1 MSFKPYLAL
10 SAAAG
15 SGKTFAL
22 SVRYISLLFMGESPS
37 SILAATFTNKAAAEM
52 RQRVVDSLRNLGD
65 NEDFLNA
72 VLVETGLSKD
82 ELFKKQPEV
91 LARFLSHTS
100 YIVTLDSFFSSILR
114 SASLEIG
121 LEPDFVTKTEGED
134 ELEKH
139 FLDEVQAEGLLSNLV
154 KLAMDIEDKRFG
166 KIFDLMQ
173 NFYKVDPLLPE
184 QKESSLVLAKQEEA
198 CEVLRLKMIKALTDA
213 SAAARCMKQFETKS
227 VKELFA
233 KGLFDKETLGE
244 HSWFKK
250 VANDEMEGIYAYL
263 KIELAKW
270 AEAREAIVLQSL
282 FKIYDYYRNA
292 NISTAKTSGVLSFDD
307 LTYFTYRLL
316 HESISKE
323 FLYFKIDSK
332 FKHILLDEFQDTSTL
347 QFLLLKPL
355 IDEIFAGQGQSD
367 FRSFFYVGDTKQSLY
382 RFRGGVEE
390 LFDKVAKDYGVD
402 ILPMD
407 TNYRSSKSV
416 VEQVNRWFEST
427 MQGYV
432 PQKNPKGASEGYV
445 EVVCPSA
452 GSGTTLSTGSKGSS
466 VTEPAEVIGEAVKQA
481 KRLLDLGVNVDD
493 IAFLV
498 STNKDGQTL
507 QEACQHE
514 GIEVLL
520 KTSSSLKNMPK
531 IAALV
536 AMTEYLFFGEKIDA
550 QAMLLNVGKSLD
562 EVDVSWFS
570 AFMSPLQVVDKLVRE
585 FGYFDDDLNVLK
597 LLEFASKY
605 NDIPTFVEEF
615 ETSSIAVASNT
626 VHGAKIMTIHGS
638 KGLEFEYVILL
649 DKLTRKNSD
658 KSALLYHYD
667 ESLHIDKILYRTKG
681 RENFD
686 AEYAH
691 IMEERKIASAKDSM
705 NVLYVALTRAVEGMI
720 VIRKPKDSI
729 FDALGMEV
737 MSVGGLR
744 QAQPTND
751 TSMLPE
757 LVEGEEAKVT
767 ITNYGTQETPE
778 HEDEEEKDYEAIL
791 FGTALHYALEMLG
804 AFDEASVRVA
814 MTALQNKFGQQLTAQ
829 GLDEIAKR
837 VNALVKHSEFQAL
850 LVGATIRKEQS
861 LSFEGELKQI
871 DLLLEYGDYNLVID
885 YKSSK
890 KYGLK
895 HQKQVGYYKKAIE
908 KITGK
913 RTEGVVIYLLNE
925 RIELL
930 TLN

>member
-1 MSFKPYLAL
+1 MSFKPFLAY
-10 SAAAG
+10 SASAG

-22 SVRYISLLFMGESPS
+22 SVRYISLLFMGETPS

-65 NEDFLNA
+65 NEAFLGA

-82 ELFKKQPEV
+82 ELSSKQPEV
-91 LARFLSHTS
+91 LAKFLSHTS

-114 SASLEIG
+114 SASLELG
-121 LEPDFVTKTEGED
+121 LEPDFVTKEQGTD

-139 FLDEVQAEGLLSNLV
+139 FLDEVQVEGLLSNLV
-154 KLAMDIEDKRFG
+154 KLAMDIEDKRFS

-173 NFYKVDPLLPE
+173 NFYKIDPLLPK
-184 QKESSLVLAKQEEA
+184 QKQNTLVLSQQEEA
-198 CEVLRLKMIKALTDA
+198 CESLRLKMVQTLQSV
-213 SAAARCMKQFETKS
+213 SAAARCVKQFETKS
-227 VKELFA
+227 IKELFS
-233 KGLFDKETLGE
+233 KGLFEKETLGE

-250 VANDEMEGIYAYL
+250 IANDEIEKLYTEL
-263 KIELAKW
+263 KQELSTWAK
-270 AEAREAIVLQSL
+270 AKEAIVLQNL
-282 FKIYDYYRNA
+282 FNIYDYYRNA
-292 NISTAKTSGVLSFDD
+292 NISTAKSSGVLSFDD

-347 QFLLLKPL
+347 QFLLLQPL
-355 IDEIFAGQGQSD
+355 IDEIFAGHGQSE
-367 FRSFFYVGDTKQSLY
+367 FKSFFYVGDTKQSLY

-390 LFDKVAKDYGVD
+390 LFDKVAEHYGVN
-402 ILPMD
+402 IEQMD
-407 TNYRSSKSV
+407 TNYRSSKAV
-416 VEQVNRWFEST
+416 VKQVNYWFEPT

-432 PQKNPKGASEGYV
+432 PQKNRDGASQGYV
-445 EVVCPSA
+445 EVLESEA
-452 GSGTTLSTGSKGSS
+452 L
-466 VTEPAEVIGEAVKQA
+466 IDEAVNQA
-481 KRLLDLGVNVDD
+481 KRLLDLGIPVDD

-498 STNKDGQTL
+498 STNKDGQSL

-514 GIEVLL
+514 KIETLL

-536 AMTEYLFFGEKIDA
+536 AMCEYLFFGEKIDA
-550 QAMLLNVGKSLD
+550 QAMLLNVGLSLE

-570 AFMSPLQVVDKLVRE
+570 AFMSPLQVLDRLVRD
-585 FGYFDDDLNVLK
+585 FGYFDDDLNILK
-597 LLEFASKY
+597 LLEFASSY

-615 ETSSIAVASNT
+615 ESSSISVASNT

-667 ESLHIDKILYRTKG
+667 ESLHIDKLLYRTKG

-686 AEYAH
+686 DAYAN
-691 IMEERKIASAKDSM
+691 IIEARKISSAKDSM
-705 NVLYVALTRAVEGMI
+705 NVLYVALTRAVEGI
-720 VIRKPKDSI
+720 IILRKPKDSI

-737 MSVGGLR
+737 MSIGTLKQS
-744 QAQPTND
+744 QAMQILSTP
-751 TSMLPE
+751 MR
-757 LVEGEEAKVT
+757 EESKV
-767 ITNYGTQETPE
+767 ILSNYGTQETPE
-778 HEDEEEKDYEAIL
+778 HEDTEEKDYEAIL
-791 FGTALHYALEMLG
+791 FGTAIHYALEMLG
-804 AFDEASVRVA
+804 SFDEESITIA
-814 MTALQNKFGQQLTAQ
+814 MTALQNKYGQQLSQQSAE
-829 GLDEIAKR
+829 EIEKR
-837 VNALVKHSEFQAL
+837 VYALIHSADFLAL
-850 LVGATIRKEQS
+850 LVGAKIRKEQS

-871 DLLLEYGDYNLVID
+871 DLLLEYDSHNLVID

-890 KYGLK
+890 KYGIK
-895 HQKQVGYYKKAIE
+895 HQNQVGYYKKAIAD
-908 KITGK
+908 ITGK
-913 RTEGVVIYLLNE
+913 RTEGMVIYLLNGE
-925 RIELL
+925 IDLL

>member
-1 MSFKPYLAL
+1 MSNNPNFKPHLAL

-65 NEDFLNA
+65 NEAFLNA
-72 VLVETGLSKD
+72 VLVETGLSRE

-114 SASLEIG
+114 SASLELG
-121 LEPDFVTKTEGED
+121 LEPDFVTKEQGTD

-139 FLDEVQAEGLLSNLV
+139 FLDEVQANGLLSNLV

-184 QKESSLVLAKQEEA
+184 QKKSSVVLAKQEEA
-198 CEVLRLKMIKALTDA
+198 CEVLRLKMIKALECA
-213 SAAARCMKQFETKS
+213 GAAARCMKQFETKS
-227 VKELFA
+227 IKELFS
-233 KGLFDKETLGE
+233 KSLFEKETLGE
-244 HSWFKK
+244 HSWYKK
-250 VANDEMEGIYAYL
+250 VANDEIEGLYAYL

-270 AEAREAIVLQSL
+270 AEAREAIVLENL
-282 FKIYDYYRNA
+282 FNIYAYYRNA
-292 NISTAKTSGVLSFDD
+292 NITNAKSSGVLSFDD

-316 HESISKE
+316 YESISKE

-355 IDEIFAGQGQSD
+355 IDEIFAGSGQSE

-390 LFDKVAKDYGVD
+390 LFDKVAHDYGVE

-407 TNYRSSKSV
+407 TNYRSSKNV
-416 VEQVNRWFEST
+416 VEQVNRWFEPT

-432 PQKNPKGASEGYV
+432 PQKSRDGASEGYV
-445 EVVCPSA
+445 EVVCPSTS
-452 GSGTTLSTGSKGSS
+452 SGDSS
-466 VTEPAEVIGEAVKQA
+466 VTEPAEVLDEAVKQA

-507 QEACQHE
+507 QEACKHE
-514 GIEVLL
+514 GIETLL

-550 QAMLLNVGKSLD
+550 QAMLNNVGKTLE
-562 EVDVSWFS
+562 EVDFSWFS

-585 FGYFDDDLNVLK
+585 FGYFDEDLNVLK
-597 LLEFASKY
+597 LLEFASNY
-605 NDIPTFVEEF
+605 SDIPTFVEEF
-615 ETSSIAVASNT
+615 HTSSIAVASNS

-667 ESLHIDKILYRTKG
+667 ENLYIDKILYRTKG

-686 AEYAH
+686 SDYAQ
-691 IMEERKIASAKDSM
+691 IMEERKISSAKDSM

-729 FDALGMEV
+729 FDALGMEA
-737 MSVGGLR
+737 MQLGKLQMRSE
-744 QAQPTND
+744 
-751 TSMLPE
+751 E
-757 LVEGEEAKVT
+757 LGSRNEGMQTESAIVL
-767 ITNYGTQETPE
+767 TNYGTQETPDKSE
-778 HEDEEEKDYEAIL
+778 EDEKDYEAIL

-804 AFDEASVRVA
+804 SFDEESLQVA
-814 MTALQNKFGQQLTAQ
+814 MMAVQNRYGQQL
-829 GLDEIAKR
+829 LKERMDEVEKR
-837 VNALVKHSEFQAL
+837 VGLLIADVSFQAL
-850 LVGATIRKEQS
+850 LQGAKIRKEQS
-861 LSFEGELKQI
+861 LSYEGELKQI
-871 DLLLEYGDYNLVID
+871 DLLLEYEEYNLVID

-895 HQKQVGYYKKAIE
+895 HQKQVGYYRKAIAD
-908 KITGK
+908 ITGK
-913 RTEGVVIYLLNE
+913 RTEGMIIYLTNEGISLLN
-925 RIELL
+925 
-930 TLN
+930 LN

>member
-65 NEDFLNA
+65 NDAFLSA
-72 VLVETGLSKD
+72 VLVETGLSRD

-91 LARFLSHTS
+91 LAKFLSHTS

-114 SASLEIG
+114 SSSLEIG

-184 QKESSLVLAKQEEA
+184 QKECSLVLAKQEEA

-233 KGLFDKETLGE
+233 KGLFEKETLGE

-250 VANDEMEGIYAYL
+250 VANDEIEGIYAYL

-347 QFLLLKPL
+347 QFLLLQPL

-432 PQKNPKGASEGYV
+432 PQKNPKGTSEGYV
-445 EVVCPSA
+445 EVLESEE
-452 GSGTTLSTGSKGSS
+452 L
-466 VTEPAEVIGEAVKQA
+466 IDEAVKQA
-481 KRLLDLGVNVDD
+481 KRLLDMGVNGDD

-597 LLEFASKY
+597 LLEFASNH

-667 ESLHIDKILYRTKG
+667 ESLHIDKIFYRTKG

-686 AEYAH
+686 VEYAQ

-720 VIRKPKDSI
+720 ILRKPKDSI

-737 MSVGGLR
+737 MRVGVLR
-744 QAQPTND
+744 QAQPAEKN
-751 TSMLPE
+751 LVPE
-757 LVEGEEAKVT
+757 QPTEGTIT
-767 ITNYGTQETPE
+767 ITNYGTQETPTP
-778 HEDEEEKDYEAIL
+778 EDEEEKDYEAIL
-791 FGTALHYALEMLG
+791 FGTALHYTLEMLG
-804 AFDEASVRVA
+804 DFDDSSLTQA
-814 MTALQNKFGQQLTAQ
+814 MVSLQNKYGQQLNKESIHQ
-829 GLDEIAKR
+829 IEGRIQNLIDNKSFQELLMGAK
-837 VNALVKHSEFQAL
+837 VS
-850 LVGATIRKEQS
+850 KEQS

-871 DLLLEYGDYNLVID
+871 DLFLEYDEHCLVID

-890 KYGLK
+890 KYMLK
-895 HQKQVGYYKKAIE
+895 HQQQVGYYQKAIE
-908 KITGK
+908 YITGK
-913 RTEGVVIYLLNE
+913 KTEGMVIYLLNE
-925 RIELL
+925 GIELL
-930 TLN
+930 TLNKS

>member
-1 MSFKPYLAL
+1 
-10 SAAAG
+10 
-15 SGKTFAL
+15 
-22 SVRYISLLFMGESPS
+22 
-37 SILAATFTNKAAAEM
+37 
-52 RQRVVDSLRNLGD
+52 
-65 NEDFLNA
+65 
-72 VLVETGLSKD
+72 
-82 ELFKKQPEV
+82 
-91 LARFLSHTS
+91 
-100 YIVTLDSFFSSILR
+100 
-114 SASLEIG
+114 
-121 LEPDFVTKTEGED
+121 
-134 ELEKH
+134 
-139 FLDEVQAEGLLSNLV
+139 
-154 KLAMDIEDKRFG
+154 
-166 KIFDLMQ
+166 
-173 NFYKVDPLLPE
+173 
-184 QKESSLVLAKQEEA
+184 
-198 CEVLRLKMIKALTDA
+198 
-213 SAAARCMKQFETKS
+213 
-227 VKELFA
+227 
-233 KGLFDKETLGE
+233 
-244 HSWFKK
+244 
-250 VANDEMEGIYAYL
+250 
-263 KIELAKW
+263 
-270 AEAREAIVLQSL
+270 
-282 FKIYDYYRNA
+282 
-292 NISTAKTSGVLSFDD
+292 
-307 LTYFTYRLL
+307 
-316 HESISKE
+316 
-323 FLYFKIDSK
+323 
-332 FKHILLDEFQDTSTL
+332 
-347 QFLLLKPL
+347 
-355 IDEIFAGQGQSD
+355 
-367 FRSFFYVGDTKQSLY
+367 LY

-390 LFDKVAKDYGVD
+390 LFDKVAENYGVH
-402 ILPMD
+402 IEQMD

-416 VEQVNRWFEST
+416 VEQVNRWFEPT

-432 PQKNPKGASEGYV
+432 PQKSRDGASEGYV
-445 EVVCPSA
+445 EVVCPST
-452 GSGTTLSTGSKGSS
+452 GSGTNCSTGSGTNCSTGSGTNCSTSSGDSS
-466 VTEPAEVIGEAVKQA
+466 VTEPAEVIVEAVKQA

-550 QAMLLNVGKSLD
+550 QAMLLNVGKLLD

-597 LLEFASKY
+597 LLEFASNY
-605 NDIPTFVEEF
+605 GDIPTFVEEF

-667 ESLHIDKILYRTKG
+667 ESLHIDKIFYRTKG

-686 AEYAH
+686 AEYAD

-729 FDALGMEV
+729 FDALDMEV

-744 QAQPTND
+744 QAQPTE
-751 TSMLPE
+751 SFSVPE
-757 LVEGEEAKVT
+757 PVEGKVT

-778 HEDEEEKDYEAIL
+778 REDETEKDYEAIL

-804 AFDEASVRVA
+804 AFDEASISIS
-814 MTALQNKFGQQLTAQ
+814 MTALQNKYGQQLSQQSIA
-829 GLDEIAKR
+829 EIEKR
-837 VNALVKHSEFQAL
+837 VNALVVNTEFQTL
-850 LVGATIRKEQS
+850 LNGAKVRKEQS

-871 DLLLEYGDYNLVID
+871 DLLLEYEDYNLVID

-895 HQKQVGYYKKAIE
+895 HQKQVGYYKKAIGN
-908 KITGK
+908 ITDK
-913 RTEGVVIYLLNE
+913 RTEGIVIYLLNE
-925 RIELL
+925 GIEVL